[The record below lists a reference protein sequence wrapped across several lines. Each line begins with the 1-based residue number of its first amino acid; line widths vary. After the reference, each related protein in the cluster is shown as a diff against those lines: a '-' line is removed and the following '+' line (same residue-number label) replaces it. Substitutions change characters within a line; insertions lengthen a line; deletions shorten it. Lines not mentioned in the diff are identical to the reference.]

1 MGMSDS
7 AHDPFPFD
15 PVPSASSRHDGWT
28 YERQRSF
35 ILVLAM
41 VGVVAMAA
49 RAVGMSRKSAYEL
62 LKRAGPGSSFAR
74 AWREAQAVG
83 RLTVDFATFQRAVE
97 GVEVPVFHRGRQCGV
112 RRVYDNRLL
121 AAAYRASLRARGAI
135 GPWGAGE

>member
-7 AHDPFPFD
+7 ISDPLPFD
-15 PVPSASSRHDGWT
+15 PVPSASGRHDGWT
-28 YERQRSF
+28 AERQRTF
-35 ILVLAM
+35 IRVLSM

-62 LKRAGPGSSFAR
+62 KKRAGPGSGFAR

-83 RLTVDFATFQRAVE
+83 RVNVDLAAFERAVL

-121 AAAYRASLRARGAI
+121 AAAYRASLRARDGI